1 MTPSYRCLPGL
12 DVSRETLER
21 LELYES
27 LLRKWNPAINLV
39 SRTTLSDAWSRHFV
53 DSAQLLALAPVDA
66 ASWVDLGSGGG
77 FPGLVIAILANE
89 LRPDLSVTLVESDQR
104 KAAFLAEVARQ
115 IGVAVAVKAERAET
129 LTPCNCDILSA
140 RALAPLKEL
149 LSLSM
154 RHLKPGGVGLF
165 LKGAQSGAELAE
177 ALETFRFT
185 LQKIPSQTDP
195 MAVILSVGGISRV

>member
-77 FPGLVIAILANE
+77 FPGLVIAILADE